1 MICPV
6 GPAVHY
12 YVNVKRSGGN
22 VTDLD
27 GIDGVSQWQTLT
39 STVPS
44 ASPRR
49 EFLYNIDDIYN
60 NSAIRLDQWKLIQG
74 ISSKNQK
81 ISLKYK
87 VKTSF
92 LNGVFLHFD
101 SR

>member
-6 GPAVHY
+6 GPAVHH

-81 ISLKYK
+81 ISLKIQGEDFILK
-87 VKTSF
+87 WSF
-92 LNGVFLHFD
+92 FTF
-101 SR
+101 